1 MWEQNFNIKLAKKL
15 GLHASIMVAILFS
28 LKDAYSVEVGGV
40 NYIGITFDV
49 LHEVAPY
56 FTKDEANQCVQSLV
70 KGDYVKLC
78 KAEQNTLFF
87 FTDKLHKLIAEYTPK
102 KKRAVTSKTEKLD
115 IPSIVATYGFS
126 EEDAAAVVKWCEF
139 RATTYGL
146 KRTEQ
151 AIKVQCSNLVAV
163 NEAGFD
169 VCGVIGYVMENT
181 EWQNIRLEVVQ
192 KLELDRQSI
201 AVREQRL
208 SARG

>member
-1 MWEQNFNIKLAKKL
+1 MLEQTFNIKLAKEL
-15 GLHASIMVAILFS
+15 GLHASIMVAILTH
-28 LKDAYSVEVGGV
+28 LKSTHSVEVGGV
-40 NYIGITFDV
+40 NYVGITFEV
-49 LHEVAPY
+49 LQEVAPY
-56 FTKDEANQCVQSLV
+56 LTKEEANQCVQSLV
-70 KGDYVKLC
+70 KGDYVKLY
-78 KAEQNTLFF
+78 KAEQQTLFLL
-87 FTDKLHKLIAEYTPK
+87 TDKLHKLLAECAPK
-102 KKRAVTSKTEKLD
+102 KKRAAATKKDKID

-169 VCGVIGYVMENT
+169 VGGVIDYYMKCT
-181 EWQNIRLEVVQ
+181 EWKNIRLELVQ
-192 KLELDRQSI
+192 KLELDRQSL

-208 SARG
+208 AAR